1 MVPPARGGAVPLDDE
16 QRRFVDAP
24 LDASYALA
32 AGAGSGK
39 THTMVARI
47 RRLVSEER
55 AVLVFS
61 HANKTVDELR
71 ERLEDQGVAKGAVD
85 VVTMHSYCISR
96 LCRAGRARVH
106 DFDELIEQA
115 ANAFEAAELECFH
128 SHVIVDEANDLS
140 TDQNRIV
147 RALFR
152 RGHHVVMTGD
162 LMQSIYG
169 FQGSSPTH
177 FRAFAELLP
186 ESRRLQLGTNYRSR
200 NSHIVTFANALAA
213 DDIREGVAVQMR
225 LRPDAAPGARPELV
239 AVRDNDELGQLV
251 LQRVRLLHQAHPGE
265 TVMVLAHDN
274 DRLGAVFTHLM
285 ARGVQAA
292 LHSSQRSQE
301 FRRLPER
308 ARTGGV
314 VQLLTIHGAKGGEA
328 DHVVLL
334 TAHDRGDSC
343 ELAEDAGGSESRR
356 MLYVACT
363 RAKRTLQLCFV
374 RDRRDGPHGERAQPC
389 RWLNAAWAL
398 LDRAPDVHPY
408 ASPRARRD
416 RQASQ
421 QVNVTDLFRNCGAV
435 GFHDYY
441 ERRRAA
447 RLEAAAA
454 PHPLHADE
462 VVDLEDGEGLGEP
475 IAAQAAPAYQFG
487 LELFMGKLFE
497 LHAALVF
504 DAAGTRSAARA
515 LVRQVC
521 RLVVNQEVM
530 QFAQSPEG
538 RLWWDASGHEVL
550 RLLLAIVQE
559 ADDQDEAGRRD
570 DGVLAAQ
577 VLEGLPRVDMR
588 RPVWSAL
595 NSWSFKFTG
604 YEALGEAFRDFLNCE
619 LVQAPLLPRPAP
631 FETFFRAW
639 HKYWDDALPLARS
652 THQEAFRAAGRIA
665 EGGESGRDL
674 CLLAA
679 LQCCWEPQ
687 LRPHRPDP
695 AAWQALLHL
704 SQPRGSLVRISP
716 ERLMLSERATEQLRH
731 DARRILDLLG
741 PSRGMQAPNAVPFRC
756 RLHYGDM
763 TLAAAGV
770 VVGRAD
776 VSFDGGSL
784 EIKAVKRQIEP
795 EHAGQ
800 AIWYACAAGEGRA
813 WLWDIYRR
821 SLLVWHTPDEPQEF
835 QQSCL
840 NAYLRH
846 NAPPGGQERVWPQ
859 RISLE
864 APAAAGAR
872 YDGA

>member
-1 MVPPARGGAVPLDDE
+1 MVPPTRGGAVPLDDE

-47 RRLVSEER
+47 LRLVSEER

-115 ANAFEAAELECFH
+115 ADAFEAAELECFH

-186 ESRRLQLGTNYRSR
+186 ESHRLQLGTNYRSR
-200 NSHIVTFANALAA
+200 NSNLVTFANALAV
-213 DDIREGVAVQMR
+213 DDIHEGVAVQMR
-225 LRPDAAPGARPELV
+225 LRPDAAPGARPELF
-239 AVRDNDELGQLV
+239 AVRDSDQLGELV
-251 LQRVRLLHQAHPGE
+251 LKRVSLLHRAHPGE
-265 TVMVLAHDN
+265 TIMVLAHDN
-274 DRLGAVFTHLM
+274 DNIGAVFTHLM
-285 ARGVQAA
+285 ANGVQAA
-292 LHSSQRSQE
+292 LHSSKRSQE

-334 TAHDRGDSC
+334 TAHDHGESC
-343 ELAEDAGGSESRR
+343 ESRR
-356 MLYVACT
+356 TMYVACT

-374 RDRRDGPHGERAQPC
+374 REQRNGEQVQPC
-389 RWLNAAWAL
+389 RWLNATWEL
-398 LDRAPDVHPY
+398 LDKAPYVRPY
-408 ASPRARRD
+408 ALPRVTRE
-416 RQASQ
+416 RQAGQ
-421 QVNVTDLFRNCGAV
+421 QVNVTDLFKNGGAV

-441 ERRRAA
+441 ERRRVG
-447 RLEAAAA
+447 RLEAAGPTA
-454 PHPLHADE
+454 PHPLYADE
-462 VVDLEDGEGLGEP
+462 VVDLEDGDGLGEP
-475 IAAQAAPAYQFG
+475 IAAQAALAYQFG

-504 DAAGTRSAARA
+504 DPAGTRGAAEA

-521 RLVVNQEVM
+521 RLAVNQDVM

-538 RLWWDASGHEVL
+538 RLWWNARGHDVL
-550 RLLLAIVQE
+550 RLLLTLMQE
-559 ADDQDEAGRRD
+559 ADGRDERGGRD
-570 DGVLAAQ
+570 DGVLVAQ
-577 VLEGLPRVDMR
+577 VLESLPRVDMR
-588 RPVWSAL
+588 QPVQSAL
-595 NSWSFKFTG
+595 NHWKIKFSG
-604 YEALGEAFRDFLNCE
+604 YEALGEVFRDFLNYE
-619 LVQAPLLPRPAP
+619 LVQAPLLPQPAP
-631 FETFFRAW
+631 FETFFRPW
-639 HKYWDDALPLARS
+639 HKYWDNARPLARS
-652 THQEAFRAAGRIA
+652 THQEAFRAAWRIA

-687 LRPHRPDP
+687 LRSHRPDP

-731 DARRILDLLG
+731 DAQRILDLLG
-741 PSRGMQAPNAVPFRC
+741 PSRGMQTSNAVPFRC
-756 RLHYGDM
+756 RLYFGDM

-770 VVGRAD
+770 VAGRAD

-800 AIWYACAAGEGRA
+800 AIWYACVAGERRA

-821 SLLVWHTPDEPQEF
+821 SLLVWHTPDDPQEF
-835 QQSCL
+835 QRSCL
-840 NAYLRH
+840 SAYLRH

-859 RISLE
+859 RISFE
-864 APAAAGAR
+864 APAAATRAR

>member
-1 MVPPARGGAVPLDDE
+1 MVPPATGGAAPLDDE

-47 RRLVSEER
+47 LRLVSEER

-71 ERLEDQGVAKGAVD
+71 ERLEDQGVARGAVD

-96 LCRAGRARVH
+96 FCRAGRARVH
-106 DFDELIEQA
+106 DFDKLIAQA
-115 ANAFEAAELECFH
+115 ADAFEAAELECFH

-147 RALFR
+147 RALFH

-186 ESRRLQLGTNYRSR
+186 ESHRLQLGTNYRSR
-200 NSHIVTFANALAA
+200 NSNLVTFANALAV
-213 DDIREGVAVQMR
+213 DDIHEGVAVQMR

-239 AVRDNDELGQLV
+239 AVRDDDQLGQLV
-251 LQRVRLLHQAHPGE
+251 LERVRLLHRAHPGE
-265 TVMVLAHDN
+265 TIMVLAHDN
-274 DRLGAVFTHLM
+274 NTLGAVFTHLM
-285 ARGVQAA
+285 ANGVQAA
-292 LHSSQRSQE
+292 LHSSKRSQE

-334 TAHDRGDSC
+334 TANDHGDSC
-343 ELAEDAGGSESRR
+343 ESRR
-356 MLYVACT
+356 TLYVACT

-374 RDRRDGPHGERAQPC
+374 RNQRDGEQDQPC
-389 RWLNAAWAL
+389 RWLNAAWEL
-398 LDRAPDVHPY
+398 LDTAPNVRPY
-408 ASPRARRD
+408 ALPRVTRE
-416 RQASQ
+416 RQASP
-421 QVNVTDLFRNCGAV
+421 QVNVTDLFRNGGAV

-441 ERRRAA
+441 ELRRAG

-454 PHPLHADE
+454 PHPLYADE
-462 VVDLEDGEGLGEP
+462 VVDLEDGDGLGEP
-475 IAAQAAPAYQFG
+475 IATQAAPAYQFG

-504 DAAGTRSAARA
+504 DPAGTRRAAGA

-521 RLVVNQEVM
+521 RLFVNREVM

-538 RLWWDASGHEVL
+538 RLWWNACGHEVL
-550 RLLLAIVQE
+550 RLLLTLMQE
-559 ADDQDEAGRRD
+559 ADGRDERGGRD
-570 DGVLAAQ
+570 DGVLVAQ

-588 RPVWSAL
+588 RPVWDAL
-595 NSWSFKFTG
+595 NSWQIKFSG
-604 YEALGEAFRDFLNCE
+604 YEALKEVFQDFLNHE

-631 FETFFRAW
+631 FETFFRPW
-639 HKYWDDALPLARS
+639 HKYWDNALSRVRN
-652 THQEAFRAAGRIA
+652 THQEAFQAAGRIA

-687 LRPHRPDP
+687 FRPHRPDP

-704 SQPRGSLVRISP
+704 SQPRGSLVHISP

-835 QQSCL
+835 QRCCL